1 MALMASNGILID
13 VNAAFSQQLHLPADR
28 LIQQSLTPYLHPSD
42 IDVYQQGL
50 AQLGAG
56 DQPHCQLPLRLV
68 DGSDQGR
75 WYVMSLTWLPGSEQ
89 VPAAISCLLQDS
101 ADGPVLKAER
111 LVAPHPQPILRQQRQ
126 QPQPT
131 ADPAQGIRLCLPPQS
146 GLKTPVEL
154 ADPTLAADSATL
166 AQLRQDVQHQQ
177 ALNEIS
183 QTILGATSL
192 DTVLSTTLQRVACL
206 LAVERVSLWQ
216 YHGNR
221 HVWLAIAEEPQPPD
235 QSSCLGQTIPHT
247 DETFASPLLA
257 GQTVCIDSQTFEKDA
272 QSCGA
277 WMAVPLVVHDCVWGA
292 LALSQGAGTCRQW
305 TQRHRNL
312 VTAIAAQLSLAIQQN
327 CLYRQIQQQAERQA
341 ALNRVLGIIRDSL
354 DLQQVFTNAAQ
365 EALAL
370 LQVERVLICEY
381 QAQAGWWRVHVD
393 YCPGVDPSSTHV
405 GLDIPDSDNPVM
417 TPLKQGQ
424 VLRVDHPETS
434 PIMADDFLATLVRTF
449 PGGWMILPLQV
460 GATVWG
466 KFACIQKDPWQ
477 DWQQELATNVADKL
491 AIAIQQSVLYQ
502 QLQDMNRNLE
512 VLAMLDGLT
521 QIPNRRY
528 FDQYLQ
534 QEWNRAQRENQ
545 PISLVLADVDFFKAY
560 NDTYGHQAGDACLI
574 RIAKALRAALQRP
587 GDLVARY
594 GGEEFALVLP
604 NTRVTGA
611 VRVAEAIQTQIANL
625 AWPHSSSLVQPQITL
640 SLGITC
646 LQPAAN
652 DALAAFLAQADQ
664 ALYAAKQQGR
674 DRYCI
679 GYP

>member
-13 VNAAFSQQLHLPADR
+13 VNAAFSQQLHMPADM
-28 LIQQSLTPYLHPSD
+28 LIQQSLIPYLHPA
-42 IDVYQQGL
+42 DVEIYQQGL
-50 AQLGAG
+50 AQLRTVGN
-56 DQPHCQLPLRLV
+56 PPCQLALRLV
-68 DGSDQGR
+68 DGDGQVQR
-75 WYVMSLTWLPGSEQ
+75 CLVSLTWLSTPEQ
-89 VPAAISCLLQDS
+89 ISPAIACLLQNSSD
-101 ADGPVLKAER
+101 AQVLKPEI
-111 LVAPHPQPILRQQRQ
+111 LVSQHLRQTLRHQREQ
-126 QPQPT
+126 SQFAANRAPRT
-131 ADPAQGIRLCLPPQS
+131 RACPPQN
-146 GLKTPVEL
+146 GLETLVESANSSPATNPV
-154 ADPTLAADSATL
+154 TM

-192 DTVLSTTLQRVACL
+192 DTVLSATLQRVARL

-216 YHGNR
+216 YHRNR
-221 HVWLAIAEEPQPPD
+221 QVWLAIAEEPQPPS
-235 QSSCLGQTIPHT
+235 QLSCLGQTIPAT
-247 DETFASPLLA
+247 DDTFASPLLA
-257 GQTVCIDSQTFEKDA
+257 GQTVCIDSQALGEDA
-272 QSCGA
+272 QSLGA
-277 WMAVPLVVHDCVWGA
+277 WMAVPLAVNGCVWGA
-292 LALSQGAGTCRQW
+292 LALSQEAGTCRQW
-305 TQRHRNL
+305 SHRHRDL
-312 VTAIAAQLSLAIQQN
+312 VAAIAAQLSLAIQQN
-327 CLYRQIQQQAERQA
+327 RLYRQIQQQAERQA

-381 QAQAGWWRVHVD
+381 QTQASFWRVHVD
-393 YCPGVDPSSTHV
+393 YCPGVKPIHTYV
-405 GLDIPDSDNPVM
+405 GLDIPDSDNPMM

-434 PIMADDFLATLVRTF
+434 PIMTDDFLATLVRTF

-466 KFACIQKDPWQ
+466 KFICIQKDPWQ
-477 DWQQELATNVADKL
+477 DWQQELAINVADKL

-534 QEWNRAQRENQ
+534 QEWGRAQREGQ
-545 PISLVLADVDFFKAY
+545 PISLILADVDFFKAY
-560 NDTYGHQAGDACLI
+560 NDTYGHQAGDDCLM
-574 RIAKALRAALQRP
+574 RIAQALQAALQRP

-611 VRVAEAIQTQIANL
+611 VRVAEAIQAYIAEMAL
-625 AWPHSSSLVQPQITL
+625 PHSSSPVQPQITL

-646 LQPAAN
+646 LQPAPD
-652 DALAAFLAQADQ
+652 DALTTFLAQADQ